1 MKNYLILF
9 ALVGLSSGCAVQQT
23 VSDKDIDLYCQ
34 RLNVLHQKAVA
45 ISSNIA
51 NIKTTRTVK
60 GSPYKRKIISNC
72 HEGFC
77 QEIEDSRGPIF
88 KYEPKH
94 PDANKEGYVAYPNIT
109 LEEEQADQKKW
120 ELIYTDV
127 YKYAPVTHEF
137 FLKDPK
143 AKMCFDKYPFVD
155 ERYNF
160 QKYFNN

>member
-1 MKNYLILF
+1 MRNYLILF
-9 ALVGLSSGCAVQQT
+9 VCVGFSSSCAVQQT
-23 VSDKDIDLYCQ
+23 ISDNDIDLYCQ
-34 RLNVLHQKAVA
+34 RLNVLHQKVEA

-51 NIKTTRTVK
+51 NIKTTRTAK
-60 GSPYKRKIISNC
+60 GGPYKRKIISNC
-72 HEGFC
+72 LNGFC
-77 QEIEDSRGPIF
+77 KEIEDSREPIL
-88 KYEPKH
+88 KYEFNH

-109 LEEEQADQKKW
+109 LEEEQADLKKW
-120 ELIYTDV
+120 ELVYADV